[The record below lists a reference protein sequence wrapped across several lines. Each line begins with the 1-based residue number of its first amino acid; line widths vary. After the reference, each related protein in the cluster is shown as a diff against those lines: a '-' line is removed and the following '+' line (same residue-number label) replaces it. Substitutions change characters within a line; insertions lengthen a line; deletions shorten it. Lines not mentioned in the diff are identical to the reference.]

1 MTKQTKKIAK
11 TSKVTKKVTKK
22 ADAKKTKK
30 VEKSEK
36 PKWPL
41 KKFINKFFYYN
52 VFLTL
57 GLVMLILSFV
67 CKGAF
72 TDQGKI
78 TGNIVCSSLVLF
90 AGFAGGLVY
99 SLLLHYRGEQPLDV
113 KYSRLTKILFW
124 MPVVGI
130 VMDKI
135 WKHNEKNLDYQQ
147 RLVDNPNAKKNKM
160 VLPNSISIIFAAL
173 IGVVFLIWI
182 LYISGVL
189 KPNEANTIPG
199 ILDIFLNPL
208 RGFAGYKHQVVKTV
222 GGVTKVVTEQVNG
235 VGSIV
240 IFLLLFNGT
249 MTLVNDARAIEAG
262 IGSLLKKM
270 HGKEIVL
277 IPILMIVLAICGS
290 TFNMCEQLLPLFL
303 IVIPIFFAA
312 GYDRMTGFLVVFM
325 SAGVGVLG
333 STVNPVLIGT
343 AISAMETTAAAANVT
358 LMTGIVWR
366 LVIFV
371 VVTAA
376 SITCTMLYAR
386 KVKKNPSKS
395 CVYMSKEQFA
405 KEYSFDQDALPPMT
419 GKRRATLIVFAI
431 AFLMLIIGFIDW
443 ATITGWNGFNA
454 VTVWLKQYFPFVS
467 SIGGIGS
474 WGMVEAGMLFFI
486 AAFIIGA
493 INWKSAGHWFATLY
507 AGCREFIGVAF
518 IVAVAKGLAIT
529 MTDSGFNGMIATGL
543 GGVLGKMGSVGAIL
557 MVFLVI
563 CLLTIFIPSSS
574 GLASAMFPVIGP
586 AIYNAN
592 AALLSGSVTS
602 FAAAMGYVNLF
613 TPTGMV
619 LPFLEVSKMD
629 MNQFF
634 KASWKQLL
642 ILLVL
647 TVGLLA
653 VGTVL
658 PAGLF

>member
-1 MTKQTKKIAK
+1 MTQNTTEVVETKQVETTEIKKVDEVKKI
-11 TSKVTKKVTKK
+11 
-22 ADAKKTKK
+22 
-30 VEKSEK
+30 EK

-52 VFLTL
+52 LFVTL
-57 GLVMLILSFV
+57 GLVMLILSIT
-67 CKGAF
+67 CKSAF
-72 TDQGKI
+72 ADQGKI
-78 TGNIVCSSLVLF
+78 IGNIVCSVLVLV
-90 AGFAGGLVY
+90 AGLAGGLTY

-113 KYSRLTKILFW
+113 KYSKLTKILFW
-124 MPVVGI
+124 VPIVGT
-130 VMDKI
+130 VMNKI
-135 WKHNEKNLDYQQ
+135 WKHNEKNLDYQR
-147 RLVDNPNAKKNKM
+147 RLVDDPNAKKGKL

-182 LYISGVL
+182 LYIAGVL
-189 KPNEANTIPG
+189 KPTEATTIPG

-208 RGFAGYKHQVVKTV
+208 RGFAGYKHQVIKTV
-222 GGVTKVVTEQVNG
+222 DGVTKVVTEQVNG

-262 IGSLLKKM
+262 IGGLLRKM

-277 IPILMIVLAICGS
+277 IPILMFILAVCGS

-303 IVIPIFFAA
+303 VVIPIFFAA

-333 STVNPVLIGT
+333 STVNPVLLGT
-343 AISAMETTAAAANVT
+343 GISAMQGLVDPAVLPS

-376 SITCTMLYAR
+376 SIICTMLYAR
-386 KVKKNPSKS
+386 KVKKNPTKS
-395 CVYMSKEQFA
+395 CVYMSQEAFA
-405 KEYSFDQDALPPMT
+405 KEYSFDKDALPPMT
-419 GKRRATLIVFAI
+419 KKRAWTLIVFGI
-431 AFLMLIIGFIDW
+431 AFLMLIIGFVDW
-443 ATITGWNGFNA
+443 QAITGWNGFIA
-454 VTVWLKQYFPFVS
+454 VTTWLKQYFPFIS

-486 AAFIIGA
+486 AALIIGA
-493 INWKSAGHWFATLY
+493 INWKSAGHWFSTFY

-518 IVAVAKGLAIT
+518 IVAVAKGLSIT
-529 MTDSGFNGMIATGL
+529 LTDSGFNSMIATGV
-543 GGVLGKMGSVGAIL
+543 GSALGKMGAVGAIL
-557 MVFLVI
+557 LIFLVI
-563 CLLTIFIPSSS
+563 SLLTVFIPSSS

-586 AIYNAN
+586 AIATANAN
-592 AALLSGSVTS
+592 LLSGSVTS
-602 FAAAMGYVNLF
+602 FAAAMGFVNLF
-613 TPTGMV
+613 TPTGML

-634 KASWKQLL
+634 KAAWKQMAI
-642 ILLVL
+642 ILAL
-647 TVGLLA
+647 TIGLLA
-653 VGTVL
+653 IGTVL
-658 PAGLF
+658 PKGIF